1 MHWIEAKV
9 IFESDEPVIA
19 GDLISNVF
27 YELGTHGVCTEEPDA
42 WPNEPADKS
51 FRADK
56 DYAISGYFSMDD
68 QMESRRTL
76 LEEYLTRLEH
86 ENNIVSKIV
95 YRKIQEEDWSESW
108 KKYFSPTKITD
119 RIVVKPTWHEY
130 APIKGETIIEVD
142 PGMAFGTGTHP
153 TTSLCVSMIEKYIC
167 PGDTFLDIG
176 SGSGIL
182 MIAAAKLGAKKVWGI
197 DNDETAVSIAA
208 DNLRL
213 NNIEDA
219 DFNVTKGDLATGV
232 TRNFNIITAN
242 ILSEVIIVLLDS
254 IKDVMK
260 KGGVLICSGIIE
272 KNAGIVLDKMNR
284 IGLETVEM
292 RSKDEWVTIVAKEN
306 HR

>member
-9 IFESDEPVIA
+9 IFESDEQVIA
-19 GDLISNVF
+19 SDLISNIF
-27 YELGTHGVCTEEPDA
+27 YELGIHGVCTEEPDA
-42 WPNEPADKS
+42 WPDEPADKS
-51 FRADK
+51 FQADR
-56 DYAISGYFSMDD
+56 DYAVSGYFSVDD
-68 QMESRRTL
+68 QMEIRRSM
-76 LEEYLTRLEH
+76 LEENLKRLEC
-86 ENNIVSKIV
+86 ENNIVSKII

-119 RIVVKPTWHEY
+119 RIVIKPTWHEY
-130 APIKGETIIEVD
+130 VPKKGETIIEID

-153 TTSLCVSMIEKYIC
+153 TTSLCVEMIEKYIG

-197 DNDETAVSIAA
+197 DNDETAVEIATA
-208 DNLRL
+208 NLRL

-219 DFNVTKGDLATGV
+219 DFNVTKGDLVSGITS
-232 TRNFNIITAN
+232 RFNIITAN

-254 IKDVMK
+254 IKDVMG